1 MSTVEAAAGAAQTL
15 SARREEIARD
25 WAGLPL
31 FTTVYGGQQDEAFA
45 AAIRL
50 VEAMVELAGS
60 GRADDV
66 QAPSFAMVRD
76 VLSRITSDRLR
87 SGGDLQQVM
96 DEIGQLWIPLTEMF
110 DSHPGAATV
119 PAELLAV
126 TELIGSLRVAA
137 VVVLLSESDEVV
149 ARQRQ
154 ELMEISTPVIRLW
167 EGIVAVP
174 LIGTLDSI
182 RSQVVMESLLNGIVD
197 EQAAVAILDITGVPM
212 VDTLVAQ
219 HLMKTA
225 MAVQLMGAECVIS
238 GIRPQIAQTI
248 VHLGIDLREI
258 TTRATL
264 SDALKYG
271 LARTGV
277 TLGPAADVD
286 RIPILRLG
294 SVLIVSVQGDL
305 ADAVAV
311 ALRHDVGAAVSS
323 GGITGVILDV
333 SGVAI
338 VDSYLGRVLT
348 EIAADCSLLGAS
360 TVVAGIKPA
369 VAITLVE
376 MGLRLDGARTAR
388 SLEAAVAML
397 GADVAPTAI
406 LGSGP

>member
-1 MSTVEAAAGAAQTL
+1 MGVSSVEAAAGAAKTL
-15 SARREEIARD
+15 AARREEIARD
-25 WAGLPL
+25 WADLPL
-31 FTTVYGGQQDEAFA
+31 FTTVYAGQRDDAVA
-45 AAIRL
+45 AAPRL
-50 VEAMVELAGS
+50 VEAMVELADT

-66 QAPSFAMVRD
+66 RSTGFAAVRD
-76 VLSRITSDRLR
+76 VLSRITSERLR

-96 DEIGQLWIPLTEMF
+96 DEIGQLWDPLTAMF
-110 DSHPGAATV
+110 DGHPSATTV

-137 VVVLLSESDEVV
+137 VIVLLGESDEVV

-182 RSQVVMESLLNGIVD
+182 RSQVVMESLLSGIVD

-238 GIRPQIAQTI
+238 GIRPQIAQTV

-271 LARTGV
+271 LARTG
-277 TLGPAADVD
+277 A
-286 RIPILRLG
+286 
-294 SVLIVSVQGDL
+294 S
-305 ADAVAV
+305 
-311 ALRHDVGAAVSS
+311 
-323 GGITGVILDV
+323 
-333 SGVAI
+333 
-338 VDSYLGRVLT
+338 
-348 EIAADCSLLGAS
+348 LGA
-360 TVVAGIKPA
+360 G
-369 VAITLVE
+369 
-376 MGLRLDGARTAR
+376 D
-388 SLEAAVAML
+388 
-397 GADVAPTAI
+397 
-406 LGSGP
+406 

>member
-1 MSTVEAAAGAAQTL
+1 LIEHATRGAEDLAVSTVEAAAGAAQTL

-25 WAGLPL
+25 WASLPL

-66 QAPSFAMVRD
+66 RAPSFAIVRD

-96 DEIGQLWIPLTEMF
+96 DEIGQLWIPLTAMF

-277 TLGPAADVD
+277 TLGAD
-286 RIPILRLG
+286 G
-294 SVLIVSVQGDL
+294 
-305 ADAVAV
+305 
-311 ALRHDVGAAVSS
+311 
-323 GGITGVILDV
+323 
-333 SGVAI
+333 
-338 VDSYLGRVLT
+338 
-348 EIAADCSLLGAS
+348 
-360 TVVAGIKPA
+360 
-369 VAITLVE
+369 
-376 MGLRLDGARTAR
+376 
-388 SLEAAVAML
+388 
-397 GADVAPTAI
+397 
-406 LGSGP
+406 

>member
-1 MSTVEAAAGAAQTL
+1 VSTVEAAAGAAQTL

-60 GRADDV
+60 GQADDV
-66 QAPSFAMVRD
+66 QAPSFAIVRD

-154 ELMEISTPVIRLW
+154 ELLEISTPVIRLW

-277 TLGPAADVD
+277 TLGA
-286 RIPILRLG
+286 
-294 SVLIVSVQGDL
+294 
-305 ADAVAV
+305 
-311 ALRHDVGAAVSS
+311 
-323 GGITGVILDV
+323 GG
-333 SGVAI
+333 
-338 VDSYLGRVLT
+338 
-348 EIAADCSLLGAS
+348 
-360 TVVAGIKPA
+360 
-369 VAITLVE
+369 
-376 MGLRLDGARTAR
+376 
-388 SLEAAVAML
+388 
-397 GADVAPTAI
+397 
-406 LGSGP
+406 

>member
-25 WAGLPL
+25 WASLPL

-66 QAPSFAMVRD
+66 RAPSFAVVRD

-87 SGGDLQQVM
+87 AGGDLQQVM
-96 DEIGQLWIPLTEMF
+96 DEIGQLWLPLTAMF
-110 DSHPGAATV
+110 DGHPGAAMV

-277 TLGPAADVD
+277 
-286 RIPILRLG
+286 
-294 SVLIVSVQGDL
+294 S
-305 ADAVAV
+305 
-311 ALRHDVGAAVSS
+311 
-323 GGITGVILDV
+323 
-333 SGVAI
+333 
-338 VDSYLGRVLT
+338 
-348 EIAADCSLLGAS
+348 LGA
-360 TVVAGIKPA
+360 G
-369 VAITLVE
+369 
-376 MGLRLDGARTAR
+376 G
-388 SLEAAVAML
+388 
-397 GADVAPTAI
+397 
-406 LGSGP
+406 

>member
-1 MSTVEAAAGAAQTL
+1 MGVSSVEAAAGAAKTL
-15 SARREEIARD
+15 AARREEIARD
-25 WAGLPL
+25 WADLPL
-31 FTTVYGGQQDEAFA
+31 FTTVYAGQRDDAVA
-45 AAIRL
+45 AATRL
-50 VEAMVELAGS
+50 VEAMVELADT

-66 QAPSFAMVRD
+66 RSTGFAAVRD
-76 VLSRITSDRLR
+76 VLSRITSERLR

-96 DEIGQLWIPLTEMF
+96 DEIGQLWDPLTAMF
-110 DSHPGAATV
+110 DGHPSATTV

-137 VVVLLSESDEVV
+137 VIVLLGESDEVV

-182 RSQVVMESLLNGIVD
+182 RSQVVMESLLTGIVD

-271 LARTGV
+271 LARTG
-277 TLGPAADVD
+277 A
-286 RIPILRLG
+286 
-294 SVLIVSVQGDL
+294 S
-305 ADAVAV
+305 
-311 ALRHDVGAAVSS
+311 
-323 GGITGVILDV
+323 
-333 SGVAI
+333 
-338 VDSYLGRVLT
+338 
-348 EIAADCSLLGAS
+348 LGA
-360 TVVAGIKPA
+360 G
-369 VAITLVE
+369 
-376 MGLRLDGARTAR
+376 D
-388 SLEAAVAML
+388 
-397 GADVAPTAI
+397 
-406 LGSGP
+406 

>member
-25 WAGLPL
+25 WASLPL

-66 QAPSFAMVRD
+66 RAPSFAIVRD

-96 DEIGQLWIPLTEMF
+96 DEIGQLWIPLTAMF
-110 DSHPGAATV
+110 DTHPGAATV

-212 VDTLVAQ
+212 VDT
-219 HLMKTA
+219 
-225 MAVQLMGAECVIS
+225 
-238 GIRPQIAQTI
+238 
-248 VHLGIDLREI
+248 
-258 TTRATL
+258 
-264 SDALKYG
+264 
-271 LARTGV
+271 
-277 TLGPAADVD
+277 
-286 RIPILRLG
+286 
-294 SVLIVSVQGDL
+294 
-305 ADAVAV
+305 
-311 ALRHDVGAAVSS
+311 
-323 GGITGVILDV
+323 
-333 SGVAI
+333 
-338 VDSYLGRVLT
+338 
-348 EIAADCSLLGAS
+348 
-360 TVVAGIKPA
+360 
-369 VAITLVE
+369 
-376 MGLRLDGARTAR
+376 
-388 SLEAAVAML
+388 
-397 GADVAPTAI
+397 
-406 LGSGP
+406 

>member
-25 WAGLPL
+25 WASLPL

-66 QAPSFAMVRD
+66 RAPSFAIVRD

-96 DEIGQLWIPLTEMF
+96 DEIGQLWIPLTAMF

-225 MAVQLMGAECVIS
+225 MAVQLMGAECVVS

-277 TLGPAADVD
+277 TLGAD
-286 RIPILRLG
+286 G
-294 SVLIVSVQGDL
+294 
-305 ADAVAV
+305 
-311 ALRHDVGAAVSS
+311 
-323 GGITGVILDV
+323 
-333 SGVAI
+333 
-338 VDSYLGRVLT
+338 
-348 EIAADCSLLGAS
+348 
-360 TVVAGIKPA
+360 
-369 VAITLVE
+369 
-376 MGLRLDGARTAR
+376 
-388 SLEAAVAML
+388 
-397 GADVAPTAI
+397 
-406 LGSGP
+406 

>member
-25 WAGLPL
+25 WASLPL

-66 QAPSFAMVRD
+66 RAPSFAIVRD

-96 DEIGQLWIPLTEMF
+96 DEIGQLWVPLTEMF
-110 DSHPGAATV
+110 DGHPGAATV

-277 TLGPAADVD
+277 TLGAD
-286 RIPILRLG
+286 G
-294 SVLIVSVQGDL
+294 
-305 ADAVAV
+305 
-311 ALRHDVGAAVSS
+311 
-323 GGITGVILDV
+323 
-333 SGVAI
+333 
-338 VDSYLGRVLT
+338 
-348 EIAADCSLLGAS
+348 
-360 TVVAGIKPA
+360 
-369 VAITLVE
+369 
-376 MGLRLDGARTAR
+376 
-388 SLEAAVAML
+388 
-397 GADVAPTAI
+397 
-406 LGSGP
+406 

>member
-1 MSTVEAAAGAAQTL
+1 
-15 SARREEIARD
+15 
-25 WAGLPL
+25 
-31 FTTVYGGQQDEAFA
+31 
-45 AAIRL
+45 
-50 VEAMVELAGS
+50 
-60 GRADDV
+60 
-66 QAPSFAMVRD
+66 
-76 VLSRITSDRLR
+76 
-87 SGGDLQQVM
+87 
-96 DEIGQLWIPLTEMF
+96 
-110 DSHPGAATV
+110 
-119 PAELLAV
+119 
-126 TELIGSLRVAA
+126 

-277 TLGPAADVD
+277 TLGAD
-286 RIPILRLG
+286 G
-294 SVLIVSVQGDL
+294 
-305 ADAVAV
+305 
-311 ALRHDVGAAVSS
+311 
-323 GGITGVILDV
+323 
-333 SGVAI
+333 
-338 VDSYLGRVLT
+338 
-348 EIAADCSLLGAS
+348 
-360 TVVAGIKPA
+360 
-369 VAITLVE
+369 
-376 MGLRLDGARTAR
+376 
-388 SLEAAVAML
+388 
-397 GADVAPTAI
+397 
-406 LGSGP
+406 

>member
-1 MSTVEAAAGAAQTL
+1 VSTVEAAAGAAETL

-25 WAGLPL
+25 WASLPL

-66 QAPSFAMVRD
+66 RAPSFAVVRD

-96 DEIGQLWIPLTEMF
+96 DEIGQLWIPLTAMF

-248 VHLGIDLREI
+248 VHLGVDLQ
-258 TTRATL
+258 
-264 SDALKYG
+264 
-271 LARTGV
+271 GV
-277 TLGPAADVD
+277 TTKAN
-286 RIPILRLG
+286 
-294 SVLIVSVQGDL
+294 L
-305 ADAVAV
+305 ADAL
-311 ALRHDVGAAVSS
+311 ALALKR
-323 GGITGVILDV
+323 TGN
-333 SGVAI
+333 
-338 VDSYLGRVLT
+338 
-348 EIAADCSLLGAS
+348 
-360 TVVAGIKPA
+360 
-369 VAITLVE
+369 TLS
-376 MGLRLDGARTAR
+376 R
-388 SLEAAVAML
+388 
-397 GADVAPTAI
+397 
-406 LGSGP
+406 

>member
-1 MSTVEAAAGAAQTL
+1 
-15 SARREEIARD
+15 
-25 WAGLPL
+25 
-31 FTTVYGGQQDEAFA
+31 
-45 AAIRL
+45 
-50 VEAMVELAGS
+50 
-60 GRADDV
+60 
-66 QAPSFAMVRD
+66 

-96 DEIGQLWIPLTEMF
+96 DEIGELWLPLTAMF
-110 DSHPGAATV
+110 DGHPSANTV

-137 VVVLLSESDEVV
+137 VVVLLSETDEVV

-154 ELMEISTPVIRLW
+154 ELMEISTPIIRLW

-197 EQAAVAILDITGVPM
+197 EQATVAILDITGVPM

-271 LARTGV
+271 LARAGV
-277 TLGPAADVD
+277 TLGA
-286 RIPILRLG
+286 
-294 SVLIVSVQGDL
+294 
-305 ADAVAV
+305 
-311 ALRHDVGAAVSS
+311 
-323 GGITGVILDV
+323 GG
-333 SGVAI
+333 
-338 VDSYLGRVLT
+338 
-348 EIAADCSLLGAS
+348 
-360 TVVAGIKPA
+360 
-369 VAITLVE
+369 
-376 MGLRLDGARTAR
+376 
-388 SLEAAVAML
+388 
-397 GADVAPTAI
+397 
-406 LGSGP
+406 

>member
-25 WAGLPL
+25 WASLPL

-45 AAIRL
+45 AASRL

-60 GRADDV
+60 GQADDV
-66 QAPSFAMVRD
+66 RAPSFAVVRD
-76 VLSRITSDRLR
+76 VLSRISSDRLR
-87 SGGDLQQVM
+87 AGGDLQQVM
-96 DEIGQLWIPLTEMF
+96 DEIGQLWIPLTAMF
-110 DSHPGAATV
+110 EGHPGAAMV

-154 ELMEISTPVIRLW
+154 ELLEISTPIIRLW

-277 TLGPAADVD
+277 TLGA
-286 RIPILRLG
+286 
-294 SVLIVSVQGDL
+294 
-305 ADAVAV
+305 
-311 ALRHDVGAAVSS
+311 
-323 GGITGVILDV
+323 GG
-333 SGVAI
+333 
-338 VDSYLGRVLT
+338 
-348 EIAADCSLLGAS
+348 
-360 TVVAGIKPA
+360 
-369 VAITLVE
+369 
-376 MGLRLDGARTAR
+376 
-388 SLEAAVAML
+388 
-397 GADVAPTAI
+397 
-406 LGSGP
+406 

>member
-1 MSTVEAAAGAAQTL
+1 LIEYAARGAEDLAVSTVEAAAGAAQTL

-25 WAGLPL
+25 WASLPL

-66 QAPSFAMVRD
+66 RAPSFAIVRD

-96 DEIGQLWIPLTEMF
+96 DEIGQLWIPLTAMF

-277 TLGPAADVD
+277 TLGAD
-286 RIPILRLG
+286 G
-294 SVLIVSVQGDL
+294 
-305 ADAVAV
+305 
-311 ALRHDVGAAVSS
+311 
-323 GGITGVILDV
+323 
-333 SGVAI
+333 
-338 VDSYLGRVLT
+338 
-348 EIAADCSLLGAS
+348 
-360 TVVAGIKPA
+360 
-369 VAITLVE
+369 
-376 MGLRLDGARTAR
+376 
-388 SLEAAVAML
+388 
-397 GADVAPTAI
+397 
-406 LGSGP
+406 

>member
-25 WAGLPL
+25 WASLPL

-66 QAPSFAMVRD
+66 RAPSFAIVRD

-96 DEIGQLWIPLTEMF
+96 DEIGQLWIPLTAMF

-167 EGIVAVP
+167 EGLVAVP

-225 MAVQLMGAECVIS
+225 MAVQLMGAECVSS

-277 TLGPAADVD
+277 TLGAD
-286 RIPILRLG
+286 G
-294 SVLIVSVQGDL
+294 
-305 ADAVAV
+305 
-311 ALRHDVGAAVSS
+311 
-323 GGITGVILDV
+323 
-333 SGVAI
+333 
-338 VDSYLGRVLT
+338 
-348 EIAADCSLLGAS
+348 
-360 TVVAGIKPA
+360 
-369 VAITLVE
+369 
-376 MGLRLDGARTAR
+376 
-388 SLEAAVAML
+388 
-397 GADVAPTAI
+397 
-406 LGSGP
+406 

>member
-1 MSTVEAAAGAAQTL
+1 VSTVEAAAGAAETL

-25 WAGLPL
+25 WASLPL

-60 GRADDV
+60 GRADDL
-66 QAPSFAMVRD
+66 QAPGFAAVRD

-96 DEIGQLWIPLTEMF
+96 DEIGQLWEPLTAMF
-110 DSHPGAATV
+110 DGHPSTTMV

-154 ELMEISTPVIRLW
+154 ELMEISTPIIRLW

-277 TLGPAADVD
+277 A
-286 RIPILRLG
+286 
-294 SVLIVSVQGDL
+294 
-305 ADAVAV
+305 
-311 ALRHDVGAAVSS
+311 
-323 GGITGVILDV
+323 
-333 SGVAI
+333 
-338 VDSYLGRVLT
+338 
-348 EIAADCSLLGAS
+348 
-360 TVVAGIKPA
+360 
-369 VAITLVE
+369 
-376 MGLRLDGARTAR
+376 
-388 SLEAAVAML
+388 L
-397 GADVAPTAI
+397 GAD
-406 LGSGP
+406 G